1 MQNQLLKGFRLSP
14 QQGRLWSAQQSSNAY
29 RAQCAMLI
37 EGELSKGVL
46 HDALR
51 KVVKRHEILRTTYQ
65 RQSGL
70 SLPFQVIG
78 DDAAPGWEETDL
90 THLKSSEQPSAI
102 ESLFDEAGRA
112 SFDPESGSAL
122 QTRLL
127 KLSPEAHV
135 LLISLPAICADAWTL
150 KNLFKEVC
158 LHYAAASGG
167 EELPCE
173 AFQYADFSEWQ
184 NELLQDEESA
194 TARDFWNNR
203 IPLNSSAMSLPFE
216 AAPSERTGFKVESL
230 RLGIEPELRQRIEE
244 SARRYE
250 VEPAILLLSCWQVL
264 MWRLTGELDIV
275 VGYVCDGRSFEELHG
290 ALGLFARTLPVSC
303 HVGAGFRFAEIL
315 ARTHQSIAEARR
327 WQDYF
332 LIEQSSAPDANDP
345 PQGYFPVIFEYQEW
359 PSKATVAG
367 LSFSVIKQ
375 QACFDQFKIKLSCA
389 STEQSLTLELQY
401 AADIFR
407 AEQVRYLPEQLS
419 RLIESVIENSEARLD
434 ELELM
439 GEAERHQLLI
449 EFNQTARD
457 YSTDKCIDQLFE
469 EQVARTPD
477 SIALVFEETRLT
489 YRELNAR
496 ANQLAHYLRG
506 MGVKPETLVAIWLD
520 RSAEMIVALL
530 AILKAGG
537 AYLPL
542 DLAQP
547 KERVSHMLDDAKP
560 IVILTEQRHVERLPL
575 HRSRVVCMDLESDA
589 IEKNTVRNLLR
600 LTSAGNLIYV
610 IYTSGSTGKPKGV
623 CIEHRQLH
631 NYLNGILPL
640 LNLPPQATYATVS
653 TLAADLGNTA
663 IFPALCTG
671 GCLHIISNERV
682 ADAEQ
687 LADYFSHHPVDCLKI
702 VPSHLEALLSGSHA
716 SQILPRRRLIL
727 GGEASR
733 IEWVEKL
740 RELAPDCV
748 VINHY
753 GPTETTVGV
762 LTYRV
767 ADEEAALY
775 SQTLPLG
782 RPIAN
787 TQIYLLDAQPVPFW
801 LKGELHVG
809 GDNLARGYLNHPELT
824 AEKFVPNPFARKHG
838 ERLYRTGDLARHL
851 PGGKMEF
858 LGRVDYQV
866 KIRGFRVELG
876 EIEATLRQYP
886 DVRQA
891 VVVVREGEAAEKR
904 MIAYV
909 VLKPGSPLMTGD
921 LRRFILRML
930 PDYMLPSAFVLLDSL
945 PLLPNGKI
953 DRATLPT
960 LDAGVE
966 SDESFVA
973 PRTVLE
979 EVLADIWIEV
989 LGLERVSVH
998 DPFFELGGH
1007 SLLAIQLTSQL
1018 RDTFQMDLP
1027 PGVLFEASTVA
1038 KLAGVMVANEAQP
1051 GQAERIAAI
1060 IQKIK
1065 RMSDEDATETLDAQ
1079 KGAFKEKES
1088 EGDEA

>member
-1 MQNQLLKGFRLSP
+1 MQNQLIKGFKLSP
-14 QQGRLWSAQQSSNAY
+14 QQERLWPAQQASNAY
-29 RAQCAMLI
+29 RAQCAILI
-37 EGELSKGVL
+37 EGELSKSIL
-46 HDALR
+46 HDALQ

-65 RQSGL
+65 RQSGI

-78 DDAAPGWEETDL
+78 DDDAPAWEETDL
-90 THLKSSEQPSAI
+90 TYLKSSEQPSAI
-102 ESLFDEAGRA
+102 ESLFDEAGRRG
-112 SFDPESGSAL
+112 FDLESAPAL
-122 QTRLL
+122 HTRLL

-135 LLISLPAICADAWTL
+135 LLISLPALCADAWTL

-158 LHYAAASGG
+158 LNYAAASGG
-167 EELPCE
+167 EEMTGE
-173 AFQYADFSEWQ
+173 VFQYADFSEWQ
-184 NELLQDEESA
+184 NELLQDEDSS
-194 TARDFWNNR
+194 TARDFWNKQA
-203 IPLNSSAMSLPFE
+203 PLTSSVMSLPFE
-216 AAPSERTGFKVESL
+216 AAPFKPTGFEVGSL
-230 RLGIEPELRQRIEE
+230 RLEIEPELRGRIEE
-244 SARRYE
+244 FARRHE

-264 MWRLTGELDIV
+264 MQRLTGEPDFE
-275 VGYVCDGRSFEELHG
+275 VGNVFDGRSFEELHG
-290 ALGLFARTLPVSC
+290 ALGLFAKTLPVRC

-315 ARTHQSIAEARR
+315 SRTNQSVIEARR

-332 LIEQSSAPDANDP
+332 LIEQSSAPDDASA
-345 PQGYFPVIFEYQEW
+345 QGYLPVVFEYQER
-359 PSKATVAG
+359 PSKATVVG
-367 LSFSVIKQ
+367 LSFSIIKQ
-375 QACFDQFKIKLSCA
+375 HACFDKFKIKLSCA

-407 AEQVRYLPEQLS
+407 AEQVRYLPDQLH
-419 RLIESVIENSEARLD
+419 RLIESVTENSETPLD

-439 GEAERHQLLI
+439 GEAERHQLLV
-449 EFNQTARD
+449 EFNRTEHD
-457 YSTDKCIDQLFE
+457 YSPDKCIDELFE
-469 EQVARTPD
+469 EQAARTPD
-477 SIALVFEETRLT
+477 SVALVFEETRLT
-489 YRELNAR
+489 YRELNER
-496 ANQLAHYLRG
+496 ANQLAHHLRG
-506 MGVKPETLVAIWLD
+506 MGVEPETLVAIWLD
-520 RSAEMIVALL
+520 RSWEMVVALL
-530 AILKAGG
+530 GILKAGG

-542 DLAQP
+542 DLTQP
-547 KERVSHMLDDAKP
+547 KERISHMLNDASP
-560 IVILTEQRHVERLPL
+560 IVILTEQRYVDSLPL
-575 HRSRVVCMDLESDA
+575 HRSRVVCVDLESD
-589 IEKNTVRNLLR
+589 IINKNPVSNPSR
-600 LTSAGNLIYV
+600 LSSAGNLIYV

-631 NYLNGILPL
+631 NYLNGILPV

-687 LADYFSHHPVDCLKI
+687 LADYFSRHSVDCLKI

-733 IEWVEKL
+733 VEWVAKL
-740 RELAPDCV
+740 REMAPDCV

-762 LTYRV
+762 LTYQV
-767 ADEEAALY
+767 ADEDAAPY

-782 RPIAN
+782 RPVAN

-824 AEKFVPNPFARKHG
+824 AEKFVPNPFASKHG

-851 PGGKMEF
+851 PGGKMDF

-876 EIEATLRQYP
+876 EIEATLTQHP
-886 DVRQA
+886 DVRRA
-891 VVVVREGEAAEKR
+891 VVVVREGEASEKR
-904 MIAYV
+904 MVAYV

-930 PDYMLPSAFVLLDSL
+930 PDYMLPSTFMILDSL

-953 DRATLPT
+953 DRTALPT
-960 LDAGVE
+960 PEAGAE
-966 SDESFVA
+966 SDDSYVG
-973 PRTVLE
+973 PRNVVE
-979 EVLADIWIEV
+979 QVLADIWIEV
-989 LGLERVSVH
+989 LGLERVSIH

-1018 RDTFQMDLP
+1018 RDTFQLDLP

-1038 KLAGVMVANEAQP
+1038 KLAEVMVANEAQP
-1051 GQAERIAAI
+1051 GQLERIAAI

-1065 RMSDEDATETLDAQ
+1065 SMSDEDASETLDAQ
-1079 KGAFKEKES
+1079 KGTFKEKGS
-1088 EGDEA
+1088 EGDDA